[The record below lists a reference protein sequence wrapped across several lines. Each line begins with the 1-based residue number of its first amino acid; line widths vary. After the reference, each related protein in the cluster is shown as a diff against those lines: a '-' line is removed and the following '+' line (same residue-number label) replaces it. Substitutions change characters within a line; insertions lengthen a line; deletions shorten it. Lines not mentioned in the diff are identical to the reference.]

1 MDLQGVQPKIP
12 LSPAGLAG
20 QAGTPHP
27 QAPTCKKAR
36 MYKVLNEISEEVI
49 HGQRADTSL
58 SVGGRVRN
66 PEMKSMLAKQLG
78 QGLQSLEGATLV
90 DTKTGRIASKKG
102 KKEKT
107 KEQLA
112 VDELKKMK
120 RSFLDR
126 YVLMVLM
133 FVVRSDVVLDMVIPV
148 TLPPPRLKKAIKD
161 LPEILDALDKYGI
174 RNSSELV
181 TCHELVY

>member
-1 MDLQGVQPKIP
+1 
-12 LSPAGLAG
+12 
-20 QAGTPHP
+20 
-27 QAPTCKKAR
+27 

-120 RSFLDR
+120 TKFLG
-126 YVLMVLM
+126 
-133 FVVRSDVVLDMVIPV
+133 SICS
-148 TLPPPRLKKAIKD
+148 
-161 LPEILDALDKYGI
+161 YGTNVCCQI
-174 RNSSELV
+174 RCCNGHGYPGYITTTKVEEGNQGSSGSLGRTGQV
-181 TCHELVY
+181 WHQKLQ